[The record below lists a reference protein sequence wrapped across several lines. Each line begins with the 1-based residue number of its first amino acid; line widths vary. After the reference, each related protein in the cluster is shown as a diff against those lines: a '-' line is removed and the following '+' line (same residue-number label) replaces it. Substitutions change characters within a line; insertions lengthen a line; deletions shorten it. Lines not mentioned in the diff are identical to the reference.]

1 MIVSQ
6 TRIGSVARKEEEMG
20 KSNRIK
26 PRSKKKIYQNLN
38 FFCRRQNIFCA
49 KMASFECTFTT
60 PPVFEA
66 PSLVLVIGPRQVMR

>member
-38 FFCRRQNIFCA
+38 FFVASRIFFA
-49 KMASFECTFTT
+49 QKWLPLNARLQHLQF
-60 PPVFEA
+60 
-66 PSLVLVIGPRQVMR
+66 LKRQV